1 MTKQNNKKWTYAKTV
16 EEMSDCE
23 LKERIKEAMA
33 FEIPNNIRPMSY
45 IGGEELTIEY
55 SYPELQAKCPMTGL
69 KDIYKIRIKFIP
81 DNIIPELKSL
91 KFYFFSYE
99 ELPISHEHL
108 IAKIYKDFKKVIK
121 PKKIAMIL
129 YVAERGEII
138 TTVALGD
145 KKLLEFG
152 RPAQEENFA
161 R

>member
-1 MTKQNNKKWTYAKTV
+1 MTKQNNKKWNYTKTV
-16 EEMSDCE
+16 EEMSDQE
-23 LKERIKEAMA
+23 LKKRIKEAMA
-33 FEIPNNIRPMSY
+33 FEIPNKIRSIPY

-81 DNIIPELKSL
+81 DKILPELKSL

-145 KKLLEFG
+145 KNLLEFG
-152 RPAQEENFA
+152 RSTQEENFA

>member
-1 MTKQNNKKWTYAKTV
+1 MTKQNNKKWTYAKTI
-16 EEMSDCE
+16 EEMPDRE
-23 LKERIKEAMA
+23 LKERIKDVMA
-33 FEIPNNIRPMSY
+33 FEIPNKIRPMPY
-45 IGGEELTIEY
+45 MGGEELAIEY
-55 SYPELQAKCPMTGL
+55 SYTDLQAKCPMTGL
-69 KDIYKIRIKFIP
+69 KDIYKIRIKFVP
-81 DNIIPELKSL
+81 DKIIPELKSL

-99 ELPISHEHL
+99 TLPISHEHL

-138 TTVALGD
+138 TTIALGD

-152 RPAQEENFA
+152 RPAREENFA